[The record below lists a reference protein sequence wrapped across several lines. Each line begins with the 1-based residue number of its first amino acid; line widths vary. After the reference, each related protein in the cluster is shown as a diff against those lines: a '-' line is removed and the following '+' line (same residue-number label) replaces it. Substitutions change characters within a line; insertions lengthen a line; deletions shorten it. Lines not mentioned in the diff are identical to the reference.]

1 MTISEEELKLRR
13 EILCSKLS
21 IVRSMLSFFGVP
33 SQYQDDLIQEIYII
47 AYRHVGKV
55 EDMSKLNSWLYK
67 VSYRKTLAFMGKQ
80 REINEKEILCSPE
93 EWEKEKFNCTADVW
107 NIIDG
112 YFNDGEICG
121 MVAKLKWP
129 APQIIKLRFVDGFT
143 LKEIAQMM
151 GLKYNTVKTI
161 EYRAFKQLKCMVEA
175 EGKRIYKS
183 RHREG

>member
-1 MTISEEELKLRR
+1 MTISEEELKFRR
-13 EILCSKLS
+13 EVLCGKLA

-33 SQYQDDLIQEIYII
+33 SQYKEDLIQEIYII
-47 AYRHVGKV
+47 AYRHIGKV

-80 REINEKEILCSPE
+80 REINEKEILYSPE
-93 EWEKEKFNCTADVW
+93 EWEKQEFSCTAEVW

-112 YFNDGEICG
+112 YFNDEEICD

-129 APQIIKLRFVDGFT
+129 APQILKLRFVDGFKLT
-143 LKEIAQMM
+143 EIAQMM

-161 EYRAFKQLKCMVEA
+161 EYRAFKQLKCMVEK
-175 EGKRIYKS
+175 EGEQIHKCE
-183 RHREG
+183 HWEG